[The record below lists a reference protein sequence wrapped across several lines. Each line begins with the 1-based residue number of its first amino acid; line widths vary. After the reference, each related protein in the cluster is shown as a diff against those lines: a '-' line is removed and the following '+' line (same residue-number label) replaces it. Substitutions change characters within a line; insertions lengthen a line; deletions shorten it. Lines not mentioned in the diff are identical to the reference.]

1 MGDLTEVRVDDVAK
15 RFRRVAAVRGISA
28 TWGRGV
34 HGVLGPNG
42 AGKTTLLRMVATLD
56 EPTSG
61 RVDLYGPAGIVAASD
76 LKGLIGFLPQS
87 PGIPGRLSPRELVT
101 YVAHLRGVARSRI
114 DSLVGEA
121 LTAVDGIDFD
131 DRPLRR
137 LSGGQRQR
145 SAIAAAI
152 VGMPKLIVLDEP
164 TSGLDPEHRVRFR
177 QLLRRLGRC
186 SIVLMSTHLVED
198 IQLGCDS
205 VMVIREGRAVFS
217 GNVAELEAIG
227 RASPHAQGSVT
238 MIEAGYMALMRKP

>member
-1 MGDLTEVRVDDVAK
+1 MDDLTEVRVDDVVK
-15 RFRRVAAVRGISA
+15 QFRRVVAVRGVSV

-61 RVDLYGPAGIVAASD
+61 AIDLYGSAGIVTVPD
-76 LKGLIGFLPQS
+76 LRGLIGFLPQS
-87 PGIPGRLSPRELVT
+87 TGIPGRLSPRELVT
-101 YVAHLRGVARSRI
+101 YVAYLRGVARTRI
-114 DSLVGEA
+114 DSTVGEA
-121 LTAVDGIDFD
+121 LTAVDGMGFA

-137 LSGGQRQR
+137 LSGGQRRR

-152 VGMPKLIVLDEP
+152 VGAPKLIVLDEP

-177 QLLRRLGRC
+177 QLLRRLGQC
-186 SIVLMSTHLVED
+186 SIVVMSTHLVED

-205 VMVIREGRAVFS
+205 VMVIRGGRAVFS
-217 GNVAELEAIG
+217 GSVPDLEAIG
-227 RASPHAQGSVT
+227 RASPYVEGAVT
-238 MIEAGYMALMRKP
+238 MIEAGYMALMREP